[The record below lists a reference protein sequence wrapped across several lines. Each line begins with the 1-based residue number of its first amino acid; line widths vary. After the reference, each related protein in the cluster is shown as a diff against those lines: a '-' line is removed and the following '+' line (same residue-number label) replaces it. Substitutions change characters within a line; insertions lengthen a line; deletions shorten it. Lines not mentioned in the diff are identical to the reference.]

1 MSVPVR
7 NFLKNRRDRAVGSIL
22 GWAERELFPS
32 LSEEHRR
39 AFRSVV
45 LDAMNGYH
53 DSVLD
58 LVKAEDGTRNDVVIE
73 MLERL
78 DQRLAHQSRARAVNG
93 V

>member
-22 GWAERELFPS
+22 GWAEREIFSKLTD
-32 LSEEHRR
+32 EERR

-45 LDAMNGYH
+45 LDATNGYH

-58 LVKAEDGTRNDVVIE
+58 LMKAEDGTRNDVVIE
-73 MLERL
+73 LLERL
-78 DQRLAHQSRARAVNG
+78 DRRLDNQGRARAVTG
-93 V
+93 I